1 MTILST
7 SGVLVVLA
15 VVMLLWFIPRNMRRA
30 SAADTPEQTVVNPH
44 SMTDDVLTS
53 HSILFSEESAVPG
66 SDPKKSNAASGNV
79 PPLSE
84 EETSAALSDLREASP
99 VEPFTSPVPVLEQKP
114 WLPERLHRLGTLRLT
129 LLGIGALVALILIF
143 SLILSLMGWLPWS
156 APTVS
161 FVALAGIGGALY
173 YLGQPK
179 DGHEE
184 PDAVYP
190 ETSGHNALP
199 IEDEAT
205 EEEFAQDEA
214 HELDVEEGA
223 RRNLTE
229 SFVQGQQVG
238 LATLELGAR
247 IPQIYAGGRIFRT
260 GCSRRPCAT
269 DRCR

>member
-99 VEPFTSPVPVLEQKP
+99 VEPFTNPVPVLEQKP

-129 LLGIGALVALILIF
+129 LLGIGALVA
-143 SLILSLMGWLPWS
+143 SWKKAAKPS
-156 APTVS
+156 A
-161 FVALAGIGGALY
+161 
-173 YLGQPK
+173 
-179 DGHEE
+179 
-184 PDAVYP
+184 
-190 ETSGHNALP
+190 
-199 IEDEAT
+199 
-205 EEEFAQDEA
+205 
-214 HELDVEEGA
+214 
-223 RRNLTE
+223 
-229 SFVQGQQVG
+229 
-238 LATLELGAR
+238 
-247 IPQIYAGGRIFRT
+247 
-260 GCSRRPCAT
+260 
-269 DRCR
+269 